1 MWTYNCSY
9 LDSSLFFS
17 FVRLID
23 VSYFS
28 VSYELLFNSFF
39 LGYIGIIKDATE
51 SLARVELHTNCKTI
65 SVDRSRLALVSLV
78 LSKFF
83 IFNLA
88 FASLTP
94 KVWGELEFEIDSHHR
109 RIIRRRH
116 GENFY
121 WGGKWDMQTVFL
133 TINNTSFLESFKG
146 FST

>member
-28 VSYELLFNSFF
+28 VCYELLFNSFF

-94 KVWGELEFEIDSHHR
+94 KVWEELEFEIDSHHR

-116 GENFY
+116 RENFY